1 LKEVLALNQVLA
13 QIEPV
18 ALSGESGSLT
28 LSAYENG
35 ANNFWV
41 KDVEQRQIPTITVLK
56 SSLDEWMAQHTN
68 CIPNAM
74 KIDVEG
80 HELDVLK
87 GAKQTLTKYK
97 PALVVEC
104 HCASWEML
112 GVSRQEFIDVIHSL
126 GYRQMT
132 DRNGEPID
140 FLNQDSTI
148 HLLCRA

>member
-1 LKEVLALNQVLA
+1 M
-13 QIEPV
+13 P
-18 ALSGESGSLT
+18 
-28 LSAYENG
+28 
-35 ANNFWV
+35 W
-41 KDVEQRQIPTITVLK
+41 
-56 SSLDEWMAQHTN
+56 
-68 CIPNAM
+68 

-87 GAKQTLTKYK
+87 GANQTLTKYK

-148 HLLCRA
+148 HLFVPSMSIFYLERFQENLEPSC

>member
-80 HELDVLK
+80 NELDVLK